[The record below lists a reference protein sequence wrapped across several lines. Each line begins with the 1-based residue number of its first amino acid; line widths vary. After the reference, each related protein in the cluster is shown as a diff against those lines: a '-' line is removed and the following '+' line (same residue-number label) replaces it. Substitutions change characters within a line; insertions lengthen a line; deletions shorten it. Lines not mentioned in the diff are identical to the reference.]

1 MSFLNKDISL
11 GSKQLND
18 KKKEGFYNELTL
30 LLDAGVDIKS
40 SLELIES
47 EQVFRLRILFCEDR
61 RGERTASASIT
72 TTSIVF

>member
-1 MSFLNKDISL
+1 MIDLNKISSAKKAPTTKNGGVMSFLNKDISL

-47 EQVFRLRILFCEDR
+47 EQVKKQDKE
-61 RGERTASASIT
+61 
-72 TTSIVF
+72 